1 MTSQLPGD
9 HGPCA
14 RRHGADLHA
23 GAEYAPLPSCTLRA
37 NSIAEQQGYGSVAI
51 GLIAAARPSFAAQRR
66 HHASNRS
73 THSHRL
79 RSDTCTALLRHAIA
93 HVDQIIVAG
102 KRCMTGAIGRHRA
115 AFQLHLLAL
124 AQRGL
129 VANAF
134 DKTSCVTRKLACS
147 TFHVAPHCI
156 ALPGPGF
163 LRVFQNALVVG
174 QLRLH
179 CGKIRRV
186 AVEHLHQLPALADD
200 LQVLPRCAVALRFFD
215 RIDLRLA
222 PRVFAVFQRC
232 VHRFSGFEENGI
244 GLHQRCVQ
252 CAQALAVVA

>member
-37 NSIAEQQGYGSVAI
+37 NSIAEQQGLWFGCNRVDRCCAAI
-51 GLIAAARPSFAAQRR
+51 VRSAKTSSRKQPFNSLAPPPQRYLHGIAATCDCSC
-66 HHASNRS
+66 
-73 THSHRL
+73 
-79 RSDTCTALLRHAIA
+79 RSDHCRWQALHDRVPLGGIEPLSSCICSLLLNGVLLRMRSI
-93 HVDQIIVAG
+93 
-102 KRCMTGAIGRHRA
+102 
-115 AFQLHLLAL
+115 
-124 AQRGL
+124 
-129 VANAF
+129 
-134 DKTSCVTRKLACS
+134 KTSCVTRKLACS

-200 LQVLPRCAVALRFFD
+200 LQVLPRCAVALRFFS
-215 RIDLRLA
+215 IASICALR
-222 PRVFAVFQRC
+222 RVSSLCSNAAFIA
-232 VHRFSGFEENGI
+232 S
-244 GLHQRCVQ
+244 
-252 CAQALAVVA
+252 AASKKAA